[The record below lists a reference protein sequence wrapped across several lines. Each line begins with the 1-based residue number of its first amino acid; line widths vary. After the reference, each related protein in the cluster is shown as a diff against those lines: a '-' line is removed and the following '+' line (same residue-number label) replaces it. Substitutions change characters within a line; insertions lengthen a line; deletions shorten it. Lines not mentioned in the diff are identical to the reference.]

1 MKRKSERI
9 PRPAAA
15 GLRGASIRNVHRLSE
30 DEKHH
35 DLGRLNNLNDYEDK
49 LDKKVAKA
57 RAKIAT
63 AEAKAKAKA
72 AKAEAKARIAAAETA
87 AQSRSGRFR
96 GLPDGVNVSV
106 QHTEHGSE
114 LVVSGL
120 RDDQLRRLLPEVN
133 REVFIT
139 VTEDSSSF
147 KAGVMRFV
155 REGIFQ
161 TVVKVIAG
169 LIVGYL
175 LLRFGLR

>member
-1 MKRKSERI
+1 
-9 PRPAAA
+9 
-15 GLRGASIRNVHRLSE
+15 LS
-30 DEKHH
+30 
-35 DLGRLNNLNDYEDK
+35 DYEDK

-57 RAKIAT
+57 KAKIAT

-72 AKAEAKARIAAAETA
+72 AKAEAKARIAAAEKATLSKSTRIRA
-87 AQSRSGRFR
+87 
-96 GLPDGVNVSV
+96 LPDGVNVSV
-106 QHTEHGSE
+106 QHTEHGAE

-133 REVFIT
+133 REVLIT
-139 VTEDSSSF
+139 VTEDRSSL
-147 KAGVMRFV
+147 KASVMRFV

>member
-1 MKRKSERI
+1 MS
-9 PRPAAA
+9 
-15 GLRGASIRNVHRLSE
+15 
-30 DEKHH
+30 
-35 DLGRLNNLNDYEDK
+35 DYEDK

-63 AEAKAKAKA
+63 VEAKAKAKA
-72 AKAEAKARIAAAETA
+72 AKAEAKARIAAAENA
-87 AQSRSGRFR
+87 ALSKSTRFR

-106 QHTEHGSE
+106 QQTKHGAE

-133 REVFIT
+133 REVLIT
-139 VTEDSSSF
+139 VTEDRSSL

>member
-1 MKRKSERI
+1 MS
-9 PRPAAA
+9 
-15 GLRGASIRNVHRLSE
+15 
-30 DEKHH
+30 
-35 DLGRLNNLNDYEDK
+35 DYEDK

-72 AKAEAKARIAAAETA
+72 AKAEAKARIAAAENA
-87 AQSRSGRFR
+87 ALSKSTRFR

-106 QHTEHGSE
+106 KHTERGAE

-120 RDDQLRRLLPEVN
+120 RDDQLSQLLPEVN
-133 REVFIT
+133 REVLIT
-139 VTEDSSSF
+139 VTEDKSSL

>member
-1 MKRKSERI
+1 MNK
-9 PRPAAA
+9 
-15 GLRGASIRNVHRLSE
+15 LS
-30 DEKHH
+30 
-35 DLGRLNNLNDYEDK
+35 DYEDK
-49 LDKKVAKA
+49 IDKKVAKD
-57 RAKIAT
+57 RGKIAT
-63 AEAKAKAKA
+63 AEAKAKAKV
-72 AKAEAKARIAAAETA
+72 AKAEAKARIAAAENA
-87 AQSRSGRFR
+87 ALSRSTRFR

-120 RDDQLRRLLPEVN
+120 RDDQLRRLLPQVN

-139 VTEDSSSF
+139 VTADRSSF